1 MAYTGRLRWKG
12 VPLLGQGSLSLQ
24 SLKGNKMARRRI
36 LWLWK
41 SRGNVRVF
49 FIYSY
54 LRLEAME
61 NVLFDWLLSGSI
73 PHLRNS
79 KENGYRLWV
88 QWFLESLRWK
98 NVSYDWSMVFIA
110 TSNQSKGTLVHPN
123 DSRNRCA
130 ESFTLQFLEWE
141 LMAPRDRF
149 FVSKPLNYVR

>member
-1 MAYTGRLRWKG
+1 MVYKRVNGRTSGR
-12 VPLLGQGSLSLQ
+12 SLSLLNFVEYPEWLNTSRQ
-24 SLKGNKMARRRI
+24 ARARTTDYGFPLVGWQPRSQEI
-36 LWLWK
+36 F
-41 SRGNVRVF
+41 VRF
-49 FIYSY
+49 N

-61 NVLFDWLLSGSI
+61 SVLFDWLLSGSI

-110 TSNQSKGTLVHPN
+110 TNNQSKGTLVHPN
-123 DSRNRCA
+123 DCRNRCA

-149 FVSKPLNYVR
+149 FV